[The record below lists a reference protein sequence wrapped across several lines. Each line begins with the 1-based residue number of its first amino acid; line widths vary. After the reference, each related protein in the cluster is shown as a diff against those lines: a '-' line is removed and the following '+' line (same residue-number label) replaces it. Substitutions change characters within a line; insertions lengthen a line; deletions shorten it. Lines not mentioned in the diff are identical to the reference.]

1 MAIAYSP
8 RVGELL
14 ECDFGDFLVPPLRPI
29 FNGRISPEIR
39 KRRLCIV
46 LNGKL
51 PNGCVMVVPVSS
63 SGNAN
68 AVQRGIHVLLPQG
81 MINVTNFYDNRDR
94 WAIAECLCSVSKQRL
109 FKLPQGVAGNT
120 SREFVEL
127 VQRAVIK
134 TVNAASL
141 LAPAADNSTNS

>member
-8 RVGELL
+8 RVGEIL
-14 ECDFGDFLVPPLRPI
+14 ECDFGEFMVPPLRPI
-29 FNGRISPEIR
+29 FNGIISPEIR

-51 PNGCVMVVPVSS
+51 PNGCVLVVPVSS

-81 MINVTNFYDNRDR
+81 LINVTNFYDNRDR
-94 WAIAECLCSVSKQRL
+94 WAIAECVGSVSKQRL
-109 FKLPQGVAGNT
+109 FKLPQGAAGNAP
-120 SREFVEL
+120 RDFVEL
-127 VQRAVIK
+127 IQRAVIK
-134 TVNAASL
+134 TVSASSL
-141 LAPAADNSTNS
+141 LAPPADNSTNS